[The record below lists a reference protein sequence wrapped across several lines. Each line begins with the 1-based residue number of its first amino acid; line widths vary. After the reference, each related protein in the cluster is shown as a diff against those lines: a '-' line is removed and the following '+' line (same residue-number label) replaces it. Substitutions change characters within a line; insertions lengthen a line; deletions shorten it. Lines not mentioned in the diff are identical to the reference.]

1 MNLSNTLFNNLTN
14 KLQLDTHLFEEEKV
28 YVKNLQDRINSL
40 RKLKEQNYKN
50 LSVTE
55 FTKSKQETNI
65 EQDLMVVYIINV
77 SFSKA
82 NTTIHVSD
90 IKGNVRL
97 FYSAGSV
104 GLAGKQK
111 RKRRVAIVK
120 LISLMIKKAS
130 FLGNKPVA
138 VHLSNVNFYQNL
150 IINKLKQTLFIKVI
164 KSFNQTPYNGC
175 RKPKVRRKKYT
186 KKFK

>member
-14 KLQLDTHLFEEEKV
+14 KLQLDTYLFEEEKV
-28 YVKNLQDRINSL
+28 YVKNLQDRINYL
-40 RKLKEQNYKN
+40 KKLKERDYRD

-55 FTKSKQETNI
+55 FAKSKQETNV
-65 EQDLMVVYIINV
+65 EQDLMVMYIINI
-77 SFSKA
+77 SFLKA
-82 NTTIHVSD
+82 NTAIHISD
-90 IKGNVRL
+90 IEGNVKL

-104 GLAGKQK
+104 GLTGKQK

-120 LISLMIKKAS
+120 LISLLIKKAS

-138 VHLSNVNFYQNL
+138 VHLNNVNFYQNL

-164 KSFNQTPYNGC
+164 KSFNQAPYNGC